1 MCEAVDTTRLPIPQN
16 EECVQSTASSAT
28 TSCDKPA
35 AVQSRRLWSKLASI
49 SASTEGA
56 AQSPF
61 SISASSVHRRS
72 GSLES
77 EQCQYL
83 PR

>member
-1 MCEAVDTTRLPIPQN
+1 MCEAVDTAGLPIPQN
-16 EECVQSTASSAT
+16 EEWVQSTASSAST
-28 TSCDKPA
+28 RCDKPA
-35 AVQSRRLWSKLASI
+35 AVQSRQLWSKLSSI
-49 SASTEGA
+49 SVSTEGA

-61 SISASSVHRRS
+61 LITASSGHRRS
-72 GSLES
+72 GSLEF